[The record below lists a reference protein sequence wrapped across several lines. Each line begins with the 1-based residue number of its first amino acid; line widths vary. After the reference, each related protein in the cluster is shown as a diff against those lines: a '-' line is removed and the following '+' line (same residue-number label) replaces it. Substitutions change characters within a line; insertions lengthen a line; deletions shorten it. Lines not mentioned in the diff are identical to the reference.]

1 MRPSPRRAAA
11 VLVALT
17 LAAAADRAAASPKKG
32 ERYVF
37 LVTRVE
43 PAKGVAAA
51 VVAPATARIASA
63 IDVHPDLDGSLPA
76 GAPDPET
83 KPTEFKRFLEARALR
98 AFKVNVELTEYAAE
112 VEQRE
117 GRSALLTVRVGLKM
131 LGETVPDRVMG
142 FTGEGTAA
150 VKVEVGKTV
159 RPADR
164 TYADEQALDL
174 ATADAIKMAM
184 TRLREPPPSQ
194 QKPKKKKKATPAPKT
209 P

>member
-1 MRPSPRRAAA
+1 MRPSSRRAAA
-11 VLVALT
+11 VLAALT
-17 LAAAADRAAASPKKG
+17 LVAAAADRAAAGPKKG

-43 PAKGVAAA
+43 PAKGVAAS

-63 IDVHPDLDGSLPA
+63 IDVHPDLDGALPA
-76 GAPDPET
+76 GAPDPEAQ
-83 KPTEFKRFLEARALR
+83 PAEFKRFLEARSLR
-98 AFKVNVELTEYAAE
+98 AFKVNVELTEYAAD

-117 GRSALLTVRVGLKM
+117 GRGALLTVRVGLKM

-150 VKVEVGKTV
+150 VKVEVGKRV

-194 QKPKKKKKATPAPKT
+194 RKPKKPRPKPAAP
-209 P
+209 